1 MKKNIIFW
9 SSFPQ
14 ISNFYKP
21 RWGHTLNIYKNKAY
35 IFGGYTNKYKKDI
48 YSIDLSSTK
57 LPTEKI
63 NPQIKSKEKINK
75 RLSQHSSIIY
85 DNKLIIYGGK
95 TSNSLEISINPISFD
110 LISQKW
116 EIIKTINPPKQI
128 RAAHTSNLINNKY
141 MFVFGGEESYNK
153 NNNLI
158 FDALL
163 LNFETLKWS
172 KLNYPNS
179 NKLNKRKYHCSC
191 NVNQY
196 KVYIYGG
203 YCDNY
208 NCLNSMLIFD
218 FSNINNINVKEIN
231 FDNFI
236 YNVFPFPRWG
246 CSINFYN
253 GKLFIFGGRNKIDF
267 NDLWMFDI
275 QSEKWEKL
283 DSLTETP
290 ISRRRQVSFIYKN
303 ILFISGGFNGYEFL
317 NDLYFSNLNLLYPF
331 ISYSNNPIFSDINR
345 NLNMNLLLNNL
356 SKCYPEFKLLFDNH
370 IIEKQYY
377 ENLNSIP
384 FFRFK
389 NNSDLIPSKIFNIFS
404 NFIQNKLISYD
415 NQFEIENLC
424 IFIESLFYAD
434 FYCFISLYNELE
446 NNIIKI
452 IKMNKYS
459 KYFLCFIL
467 ICSFLT
473 NSKILFQFIFQFIR
487 NKYVSSMNNIC
498 CFINKILKDD
508 QDKHDLLNELIHN
521 WNKNSYYYKINNNIV
536 KNNLNIFS
544 TVLSNFILSNEK
556 LKFIEE
562 KNVKDII
569 NRLNYAKIKFNVP
582 KIIFGNKKSK

>member
-218 FSNINNINVKEIN
+218 FCNINNINVKEIN

-521 WNKNSYYYKINNNIV
+521 WNKNSYYYKINKNIV

-569 NRLNYAKIKFNVP
+569 NRLNDAKIKFNVP

>member
-163 LNFETLKWS
+163 LNFEKLQWS

-246 CSINFYN
+246 SSMNFYM
-253 GKLFIFGGRNKIDF
+253 GKIFIFGGRNKIDF

-283 DSLTETP
+283 DCLTETP
-290 ISRRRQVSFIYKN
+290 LSRRRQVSFIYKN

-521 WNKNSYYYKINNNIV
+521 WNKNSYYYKINKNIV

-569 NRLNYAKIKFNVP
+569 NRLNDAKIKFNVP

>member
-218 FSNINNINVKEIN
+218 FCNINNINVKEIN

-459 KYFLCFIL
+459 KYFLCFIP
-467 ICSFLT
+467 IYIS
-473 NSKILFQFIFQFIR
+473 I
-487 NKYVSSMNNIC
+487 Y
-498 CFINKILKDD
+498 
-508 QDKHDLLNELIHN
+508 
-521 WNKNSYYYKINNNIV
+521 
-536 KNNLNIFS
+536 
-544 TVLSNFILSNEK
+544 
-556 LKFIEE
+556 
-562 KNVKDII
+562 
-569 NRLNYAKIKFNVP
+569 
-582 KIIFGNKKSK
+582 

>member
-141 MFVFGGEESYNK
+141 MFIFGGEESYNK

-163 LNFETLKWS
+163 LNFEKLKWS

-191 NVNQY
+191 NVNQS

-203 YCDNY
+203 YYDNY

-246 CSINFYN
+246 CSINFYK

-487 NKYVSSMNNIC
+487 NKYVSSINNIC

-569 NRLNYAKIKFNVP
+569 NRLNDAKIKFNVP